1 MFAIDCM
8 QNKGVPL
15 SVCKHNYFV
24 GTCCRLPDYNNF
36 VGIVYDLRD
45 TETNQLVEARGV
57 PPPQPSSSDS
67 PLLSRTGIVAGG
79 SGVNSFSSTINPVS
93 APRTSEAASAHV
105 NAAASAVST
114 SSTQK
119 SPQEQSTTQLPVT
132 KSQALKASSPVERL
146 DEKYMISSTNLFPS
160 TASPLPAAPL
170 DSVQIIR
177 DQPQPLV
184 VKEAL
189 KLAPPNSAESAR
201 NSDGGLP
208 SSFIIS
214 SLAGSHAN
222 KQQYVVPSELDSF
235 HIQTT
240 TTANANHTGQSL
252 LQENEHQVAGSATRK
267 VVPGA
272 QNVYDLIK
280 DNDSLEILST
290 ITSVHSAPTTQ
301 QQFNMESHNAV
312 PQENPE
318 TYKLRLPTGGSPDR
332 LQVRLQPPQQQPPQ
346 NSVYSMIDNRLA
358 AKTNIPQQ
366 TIVFANN
373 HQLQSSTLRPPPQ
386 PQQPAA
392 EPSSPKPSS
401 LQPISDQEFTLSSVS
416 SAGSIEEANKVAPA
430 TVWLLPSSS
439 SPSSLSTTLESLSNS
454 STAAVPVSSQYGPVA
469 GSNGW
474 PQTTFVD
481 LVSSGN
487 SAQATTPFTTSLS
500 TALLPNVSS
509 HPYNPTTSAP
519 PSSLVPSQVG
529 LQLSPNV
536 TSPTN
541 SSLKSES
548 SSSQRPSSSTDS
560 ATTGSVGL
568 SQLYSSQHAASTV
581 SNSHNKIKPHYP
593 QQQQQQDDI
602 QLTSSMVHNI
612 NRPNLILGT
621 GASPALQAA
630 TKIVTG
636 SSSTNH
642 ILPGLSNLQSAI
654 LANIPYKL
662 ASHLSSGLSNYF
674 QTAMKPATGSRPLL
688 SSNTAPSLQYQQQLQ
703 QQQLQSQAN
712 SSRPTQVSVV
722 PSAASAPPA
731 PPASVVKFPGSSSSL
746 PPPPVN
752 QIDLSGSS
760 ASVETTISPI
770 AAWQFGGSSSTTSKA
785 PSPAA
790 RDVVKE
796 AQLVCGRPQVSQPQ
810 SNQPI
815 GEGGKKRVA
824 RIVGGN
830 QSSFGQWPWMVSLRQ
845 WRKGA
850 FLHKCGAALLN
861 ENWAITAAHCVE
873 K

>member
-57 PPPQPSSSDS
+57 PPPQPPSSESV
-67 PLLSRTGIVAGG
+67 LQSRTGFVAGG
-79 SGVNSFSSTINPVS
+79 SSGNSFSSTINPVS
-93 APRTSEAASAHV
+93 VPRTSEIAASAT
-105 NAAASAVST
+105 SAPTT
-114 SSTQK
+114 SNTQK
-119 SPQEQSTTQLPVT
+119 SSPEQSTTQLPVT
-132 KSQALKASSPVERL
+132 KSQASKGISPVERL

-160 TASPLPAAPL
+160 TSNPLLAAQS
-170 DSVQIIR
+170 DSIQIIR
-177 DQPQPLV
+177 DQPQQLV
-184 VKEAL
+184 AKEAL
-189 KLAPPNSAESAR
+189 KLAAPNSAESAR

-214 SLAGSHAN
+214 SLAGSHPS

-235 HIQTT
+235 QIQTTT
-240 TTANANHTGQSL
+240 TTANANHTIQSL
-252 LQENEHQVAGSATRK
+252 RQENEHQVAGSASRK
-267 VVPGA
+267 VVTGA

-318 TYKLRLPTGGSPDR
+318 TYKPRLPASGSQER
-332 LQVRLQPPQQQPPQ
+332 LQVRLQPPQQQQ
-346 NSVYSMIDNRLA
+346 NSVYSMIDSRLA
-358 AKTNIPQQ
+358 AKNNIPQQ

-386 PQQPAA
+386 PQTAA
-392 EPSSPKPSS
+392 VESSSPKPSS
-401 LQPISDQEFTLSSVS
+401 QQPISDQEFTLSSS
-416 SAGSIEEANKVAPA
+416 SSTGNLEEANKVVPT

-439 SPSSLSTTLESLSNS
+439 SPSSPSTTLESLANL
-454 STAAVPVSSQYGPVA
+454 STVAVPVSSQQPQQA
-469 GSNGW
+469 SSNSW

-519 PSSLVPSQVG
+519 PSSLVPSLVG
-529 LQLSPNV
+529 LQLGPNA

-541 SSLKSES
+541 SSLKPES
-548 SSSQRPSSSTDS
+548 YTSQRPSSSSDS
-560 ATTGSVGL
+560 ATAGSVGGF

-581 SNSHNKIKPHYP
+581 SSYHNRIKPHYP
-593 QQQQQQDDI
+593 QQQDDI
-602 QLTSSMVHNI
+602 QLPPSMVLNI

-621 GASPALQAA
+621 GASPTLQAA

-636 SSSTNH
+636 ASSTNH

-703 QQQLQSQAN
+703 QQLQSQAN
-712 SSRPTQVSVV
+712 SSKPTQVSVV
-722 PSAASAPPA
+722 PSASSASPA
-731 PPASVVKFPGSSSSL
+731 SPSVVKFPGSSSSL
-746 PPPPVN
+746 SPPLVN

-770 AAWQFGGSSSTTSKA
+770 AAWQFGGSSSSSTTSKA
-785 PSPAA
+785 PSSAA

-810 SNQPI
+810 SNPLI